1 MAKAQAL
8 TQLKV
13 NPWKWV
19 VAIATLLLSFDIVTY
34 FAAEGLWFESVGYLE
49 AFWLRLQTQ
58 LLLGGVGL
66 LGSFGFTLTNLMRAR
81 RLSFDD
87 NCILPD
93 SKNRR
98 AGVGLTGLLPL
109 VMGLAVLVLV
119 LLLYHGQLAVT
130 RWHTQDAGAALPAL
144 PLWLNFRTGWQI
156 TQQVLALPWLGAVLL
171 GGAIAFLIYP
181 VFLGYLSTILISL
194 SFGLVLS
201 SQWSRVLPALNPTS
215 FGVDDPL
222 FNNDISFYIFR
233 LPILELVEFWI
244 SGLLLFTLALVAL
257 VYLLA
262 GNSLSQGRFLGFS
275 PSQRRHLFGLSG
287 GLLLTTALDNIL
299 ARYELLYSPRG
310 VTFGA
315 SYTDV
320 VVSLPVNVGLSV
332 LALVLAAILLWRTL
346 FWDTTFRGLMEWLV
360 MMGRAQY
367 AYLPKVPVRPR
378 SSRLLIGIVIG
389 YITISVVGNTLAPD
403 IIQRLVVQPNELER
417 ETPFIERTIAFTRRA
432 FNLTDIQDEV
442 FNPEGTLTAQDLEDN
457 DLTVRNIRVWDTR
470 PLLES
475 NRQLQQIRS
484 YYEFV
489 DADVDRYTL
498 QADDGT
504 TERRQV
510 IISARELNTD
520 RLDDIAQ
527 TWVNRH
533 LSYTHGYGFTMSPVN
548 TAGVGGLP
556 TYFIKDI
563 AHIPSN
569 PAVARSIPVGEP
581 RIYFG
586 ELTNDY
592 VMTSTRVQE
601 LDYPSGS
608 DNVYTTYDGQGGISL
623 GGPLRRLLFAK
634 HLSDWQMLFTDNFTA
649 ETQLLYRRNIQDRVK
664 RIAPFLQFDQD
675 PYLVVANVP
684 SDPSNEQN
692 KLYWIVDA
700 YTTSDRYPYAAPGEN
715 DFNYIRN
722 SVKAVVNAYQGTVDF
737 YVADAEDPIIQTWSG
752 LFPGMFQPLVDM
764 PAELVA
770 HIRYPQDYSL
780 VQSNQLLTYH
790 MTDPRVFYNRED
802 QWRAPSEIYANEQQI
817 VEPYYLIMKLPDTET
832 EEFVLLRPFTPRQR
846 NNLIAWLA
854 ARSDGE
860 HYGRILLYR
869 FPKQELVFG
878 PEQIE
883 ARINQDPEIS
893 QRISLWDTQGSR
905 ANQGNLL
912 VIPIEESLLYVEP
925 LYLEAEQNPL
935 PTLARVIVAYRNR
948 IAMAE
953 TLDQSLTAIFSE
965 KKPNRPAILRDLETS
980 DADTPD
986 QIDRLLL
993 PDDANSGL
1001 QGEAGLGGPDSGE

>member
-1 MAKAQAL
+1 MEKAL
-8 TQLKV
+8 MRVKV
-13 NPWKWV
+13 NTWRWV
-19 VAIATLLLSFDIVTY
+19 VAIAAMLLSVDIVTY
-34 FAAEGLWFESVGYLE
+34 FMAEGLWFESVDYLQ

-58 LLLGGVGL
+58 LGLGALGL
-66 LGSFGFTLTNLMRAR
+66 AGSFGFALVNLLRAR
-81 RLSFDD
+81 RLSVDD
-87 NCILPD
+87 NCILPNAN
-93 SKNRR
+93 NRR
-98 AGVGLTGLLPL
+98 TGIGLTGLLPL
-109 VMGLAVLVLV
+109 AVGLAVLIMV

-130 RWHTQDAGAALPAL
+130 RWHTQDVGDALPAL
-144 PLWLNFRTGWQI
+144 PLWLNFRTGWQV

-171 GGAIAFLIYP
+171 VGAVGFLIYP
-181 VFLGYLSTILISL
+181 MLLGYLSTVVISL
-194 SFGLVLS
+194 CFGLVLS
-201 SQWSRVLPALNPTS
+201 SQWSRILPALNPTA
-215 FGVDDPL
+215 FGIDDPL

-244 SGLLLFTLALVAL
+244 SGLLLFTLALVTL

-262 GNSLSQGRFLGFS
+262 GNSLSQGRFLGLA
-275 PSQRRHLFGLSG
+275 PPQRRHLFGLSG
-287 GLLLTTALDNIL
+287 GLLLTTALDNWI

-320 VVSLPVNVGLSV
+320 AVSLPVNTGLSI
-332 LALVLAAILLWRTL
+332 LALVLAVILLWRTL
-346 FWDTTFRGLMEWLV
+346 FWDTTFRGLVEWL
-360 MMGRAQY
+360 MMIGRNQY
-367 AYLPKVPVRPR
+367 AYVPKVPVRPR
-378 SSRLLIGIVIG
+378 SSRLLISIVLGYLAVSVLGATVVPGIV
-389 YITISVVGNTLAPD
+389 
-403 IIQRLVVQPNELER
+403 QRLVVQPNELER
-417 ETPFIERTIAFTRRA
+417 ETPFIEKTIAFTRQA
-432 FNLTDIQDEV
+432 FNLTDVQDEV
-442 FNPEGTLTAQDLEDN
+442 FIPEDSLTAADLERN
-457 DLTVRNIRVWDTR
+457 NLTVRNIRVWDTR

-498 QADDGT
+498 RNDDGS

-520 RLDDIAQ
+520 RLDEIAQ

-563 AHIPSN
+563 AHVPSN

-586 ELTNDY
+586 ELTNNY
-592 VMTSTRVQE
+592 VMTSTRVEE

-608 DNVYTTYDGQGGISL
+608 DNVYTVYDGQGGISI
-623 GGPLRRLLFAK
+623 GDPFRRLLYAK
-634 HLSDWQMLFTDNFTA
+634 HLGDWQMLFTDNFTP
-649 ETQLLYRRNIQDRVK
+649 ETQLLFRRNIQDRVK

-675 PYLVVANVP
+675 PYLVIANVP
-684 SDPSNEQN
+684 SAPANEQN

-700 YTTSDRYPYAAPGEN
+700 YTTSDRYPYADPEQN
-715 DFNYIRN
+715 EFNYIRN

-737 YVADAEDPIIQTWSG
+737 YVADAEDPVIQTWAS
-752 LFPGMFQPLVDM
+752 LFPNMFQPLADM
-764 PAELVA
+764 PTELAA

-802 QWRAPSEIYANEQQI
+802 QWRAPSEIYANEQQV
-817 VEPYYLIMKLPDTET
+817 VEPYYLIMRLPDADA
-832 EEFVLLRPFTPRQR
+832 EEFILLRPFTPRQR

-860 HYGRILLYR
+860 NYGRILLYR

-912 VIPIEESLLYVEP
+912 VIPIEDSLLYVEP
-925 LYLEAEQNPL
+925 LYLEAEQNQL
-935 PTLARVIVAYRNR
+935 PTLARVIVAYQNR

-953 TLDQSLTAIFSE
+953 TLDQSLSAIFNQRKSSS
-965 KKPNRPAILRDLETS
+965 PAIIRDLENS
-980 DADTPD
+980 EADTPD
-986 QIDRLLL
+986 QIDQLLL
-993 PDDANSGL
+993 PDEPAPSNTIEPS
-1001 QGEAGLGGPDSGE
+1001 E